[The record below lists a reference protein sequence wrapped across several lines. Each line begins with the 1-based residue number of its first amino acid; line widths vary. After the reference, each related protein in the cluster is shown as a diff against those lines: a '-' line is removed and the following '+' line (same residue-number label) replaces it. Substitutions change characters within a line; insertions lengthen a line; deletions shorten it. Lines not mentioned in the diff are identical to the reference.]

1 MSQAKLILS
10 QSPPLW
16 VPLRFFVT
24 APLFAIAA
32 AITTLL
38 YDPMLLSS
46 RWSAPVLA
54 STHLLV
60 IGFMAMVMTG
70 ALIQVVSV
78 LLGGTIQD
86 IRRKSVL
93 VHASLTLGT
102 VALAVGFVS
111 ANTWFMRGA
120 VVLLATSFCL
130 FAWIISSGIASRT
143 ARSDAG
149 IGIGLA
155 MLSLMITI
163 LLGLW
168 LASGYGW
175 DGIQLER
182 RLTDIHLTWGLL
194 GWVGILCMTVAYEVV
209 PMFQLTPVYP
219 EQLTRWLAPVH
230 ILALLLWSGWIL
242 MPESVLPLLGGTVMA
257 ATITIFASVTL
268 WLQQRRKKKQPDTVV
283 WFWRCGM
290 LNIIVAACL
299 WLIAQISGD
308 ILLQP
313 GWQMFIGTVVI
324 LGFAISLINGM
335 LYKIVPF
342 LIWLHLSISV
352 TELKLS
358 RRLVP
363 NIKKMIPDTR
373 VRPQF
378 WMHLLS
384 LFLFLAAAYRP
395 DWFLTLA
402 ALVFTTSNILLLRNI
417 YLALQLYSRT
427 GAEIMQAGEQ
437 G

>member
-10 QSPPLW
+10 QSPAPW

-32 AITTLL
+32 AILTLL
-38 YDPMLLSS
+38 YDPMILSS

-78 LLGGTIQD
+78 LLGGTIQH
-86 IRRKSVL
+86 IRIKSML

-102 VALAVGFVS
+102 VALAVGFIS
-111 ANTWFMRGA
+111 ANPWFMRGA
-120 VVLLATSFCL
+120 MVLLTASFCL

-143 ARSDAG
+143 ARSDSG

-155 MLSLMITI
+155 IISLIITI

-194 GWVGILCMTVAYEVV
+194 GWVGILCITVAYEVV
-209 PMFQLTPVYP
+209 PMFQLTPPYP
-219 EQLTRWLAPVH
+219 EKLTRWLAPVH

-242 MPESVLPLLGGTVMA
+242 MPESVLPLLGGAVVAT
-257 ATITIFASVTL
+257 TITIFASVTL
-268 WLQQRRKKKQPDTVV
+268 WLQQRRKKKPDTVV

-299 WLIAQISGD
+299 WLFAQISGD

-384 LFLFLAAAYRP
+384 LFLFFAAAYRP

-417 YLALQLYSRT
+417 NLKQKHYYQT
-427 GAEIMQAGEQ
+427 GTKNIKKKKQK
-437 G
+437 